1 MHETQG
7 PVLQVGHF
15 LRLKTSRS
23 RTLAETGTLLTFRT
37 EACSFVS
44 YITVNVKKVQMER
57 AWWKQY
63 LELLEQIYLSLKTI
77 YYFPIFKWD
86 EEVVAQESKSF
97 REKVETVT
105 DFIFLGSK
113 ITVDGDCS
121 HEIKRHLLLGNK
133 AMTNLDSILKNRDT
147 TLPTKVHIVKAM
159 VFPLVMYSYESWTI
173 KKAEHQRIDAFKLWC
188 WRRLLRIPW
197 TARSNQTILKEI
209 NSEYSL
215 EGRMLKLKL
224 QYFGYLM
231 RRANSLEKPRC

>member
-15 LRLKTSRS
+15 LRLKTNRG
-23 RTLAETGTLLTFRT
+23 RTLAQTGTLLTFRT

-57 AWWKQY
+57 VWWKQY
-63 LELLEQIYLSLKTI
+63 LELLEWIYLSLKTI

-159 VFPLVMYSYESWTI
+159 VFPFVMYSYELDH
-173 KKAEHQRIDAFKLWC
+173 KKGWAPKNWFF
-188 WRRLLRIPW
+188 
-197 TARSNQTILKEI
+197 QTVV
-209 NSEYSL
+209 
-215 EGRMLKLKL
+215 
-224 QYFGYLM
+224 
-231 RRANSLEKPRC
+231 LEKTLENPLDSKIKPDNPKGNQPWISIGRL